1 MDHRED
7 STFSFDPSNLNV
19 KKLTKHKLK
28 KIDARKGV
36 LLSSYTRKKTRRRK
50 RGAGRGNAPSPSR
63 QPQHEQEA
71 EPPKRSRSVT
81 PSPSPSPRHGRPQHL
96 PLPLPPPRHVQTAN
110 TLAPGGNRLAPHS
123 RQTSSE
129 GGNRES
135 SLDDSG
141 VVDDHE
147 EGDATSEDAAQ
158 VGRVRAAGGAL
169 GGACERGGCCR
180 GRSRRRSRSRSA
192 RRRSR

>member
-7 STFSFDPSNLNV
+7 STFSFDPSNINV

-50 RGAGRGNAPSPSR
+50 RGRSQNAPPTKQEEQKASPKK
-63 QPQHEQEA
+63 P
-71 EPPKRSRSVT
+71 RSVT
-81 PSPSPSPRHGRPQHL
+81 PSPSPSPRHSRGSPRPQQL
-96 PLPLPPPRHVQTAN
+96 PLPLPPPKHVQLPEKTSN
-110 TLAPGGNRLAPHS
+110 TLAPNRLGPHS
-123 RQTSSE
+123 RQTSSNTSE
-129 GGNRES
+129 GNNRES

-147 EGDATSEDAAQ
+147 EGDATSEDVSHAPSVVR
-158 VGRVRAAGGAL
+158 VGSQMMYVGHSA
-169 GGACERGGCCR
+169 ER
-180 GRSRRRSRSRSA
+180 
-192 RRRSR
+192 